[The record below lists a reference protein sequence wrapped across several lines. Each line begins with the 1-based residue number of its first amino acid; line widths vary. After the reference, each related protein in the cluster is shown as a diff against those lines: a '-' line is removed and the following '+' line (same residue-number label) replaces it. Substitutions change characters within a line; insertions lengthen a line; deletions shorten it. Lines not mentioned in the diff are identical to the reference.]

1 MCATGSDDQAG
12 NGSKASNGSARRDGA
27 IVKLRADWS
36 EFIVLLKRHGVRFLI
51 VGAHALAVHGRPR
64 YTDDFDV
71 FVDASPAN
79 ARRLQAA
86 LADFGFVEAANAWER
101 MAEPYQIMTLGRV
114 EKIDILTSIAG
125 VSFRTAWRNRKRVRD
140 PVLGIIGVLGLKEL
154 IATKRATG
162 RPQDLADLALIRQL
176 ARGRSPGT
184 RRRP

>member
-1 MCATGSDDQAG
+1 
-12 NGSKASNGSARRDGA
+12 
-27 IVKLRADWS
+27 VKLRADWS
-36 EFIVLLKRHGVRFLI
+36 EFIVLLKRRGVRFLI

-101 MAEPYQIMTLGRV
+101 MAEPYQIMTLGRID
-114 EKIDILTSIAG
+114 KIDILTGIAG
-125 VSFRTAWRNRKRVRD
+125 VSFRTAWRHRKRVRD
-140 PVLGIIGVLGLKEL
+140 PVLGLIGVLGLEQL

-162 RPQDLADLALIRQL
+162 RPQDVADLASIKQFSR
-176 ARGRSPGT
+176 ARRSRA
-184 RRRP
+184 RRR

>member
-1 MCATGSDDQAG
+1 M
-12 NGSKASNGSARRDGA
+12 
-27 IVKLRADWS
+27 KLRADWS
-36 EFIVLLKRHGVRFLI
+36 EFIVLLKRRGVRFLI

-86 LADFGFVEAANAWER
+86 LADFGFNEAANAWQR
-101 MAEPYQIMTLGRV
+101 LAEPYQIMTLGRV

-140 PVLGIIGVLGLKEL
+140 PAIGVIGVLGLKEL

-162 RPQDLADLALIRQL
+162 RPQDLADLALIGQL
-176 ARGRSPGT
+176 ARARKPRP
-184 RRRP
+184 RRR